1 MHFHPFTGPP
11 EVRLVGGNNEY
22 EGLLEIRWNG
32 VWGTVCDDGFGN
44 VDAAVVC
51 RQLGYSADNAIAF
64 GNGYFGQGNGT
75 IWLDDVQ
82 CVGTESFLYQCP
94 AAELGDHNCAHFE
107 DVGIRCGGKKFSG
120 LLLYLC
126 NVDQFQVV
134 ELLIL
139 SHLDCFQI
147 QLLPLVS

>member
-1 MHFHPFTGPP
+1 MHTKCSFPFSAGPP
-11 EVRLVGGNNEY
+11 EVRLTGGNNEY

-51 RQLGYSADNAIAF
+51 RQLGYSADNALAF

-82 CVGTESFLYQCP
+82 CVGTESYLYQCP

-107 DVGIRCGGKKFSG
+107 DVGIRCGGRKILMAYF
-120 LLLYLC
+120 C
-126 NVDQFQVV
+126 I
-134 ELLIL
+134 LIPINFRWW
-139 SHLDCFQI
+139 SH
-147 QLLPLVS
+147 